1 MIMSVARGLGLSV
14 PSDLSVL
21 SVGVSTPINKSS
33 PTITVVRHEPRE
45 VRTTAADLLLSMLRG
60 TATAEARR
68 VVFPAELL
76 VHVACAAP
84 RQAAKSNGRPAADL
98 RGLSSALLTGVG
110 GASIAISLLT
120 GEAQMAYEAR
130 YVFRPNAGADMAVVI
145 KTMQEGAALWR
156 KHGAP
161 SPTLWTI
168 TAGELGNYV
177 LVVRFENAAEYA
189 KVVDPL
195 SADPDFRR
203 WQARNVET
211 GQITWVRSNLAREV
225 ELAG

>member
-1 MIMSVARGLGLSV
+1 
-14 PSDLSVL
+14 
-21 SVGVSTPINKSS
+21 
-33 PTITVVRHEPRE
+33 
-45 VRTTAADLLLSMLRG
+45 MLRG
-60 TATAEARR
+60 KATAEAGGSYFRPSASFASHVPRR
-68 VVFPAELL
+68 DRPPSPTGA
-76 VHVACAAP
+76 
-84 RQAAKSNGRPAADL
+84 GRADL
-98 RGLSSALLTGVG
+98 RRLSSALLTGVG